1 MAHKDPEK
9 RRAYSAQYGKTWY
22 QRNRKKHIQ
31 AAAGNKSRA
40 KDKWAAFKS
49 TLACMQ
55 CGENHPSTLDFHHVE
70 PSEHKVHRLVADG
83 RFSAAMKEIEKCL
96 VLCANCHRKHHWE
109 EDNKKRQ
116 AAEAARAAK
125 VLTKLDK

>member
-9 RRAYSAQYGKTWY
+9 RRAYNKEYQKKWY
-22 QRNRKKHIQ
+22 AKNRAKHMQ
-31 AAAGNKSRA
+31 VTGLNKSRA

-49 TLACMQ
+49 TLACMK
-55 CGENHPSTLDFHHVE
+55 CGENHPSTLDFHHIE
-70 PSEHKVHRLVADG
+70 PSKHKVHRLVADG
-83 RFSAAMKEIEKCL
+83 RFTAAMSEIEKCL

-116 AAEAARAAK
+116 DAEAARAAK